1 MSKKHKVKHPK
12 RKQLGSLKYQI
23 SKLRL
28 EPFDQKSKKPM
39 SVSTVKQYKKHAQE
53 FGAWCKAHYKCKTV
67 DACKKHIQDYS
78 DYLCA
83 SGKSASTVHTYLAGV
98 CRVMDVPLETI
109 QKPLRVTADNTRSR
123 GMKAVDSRSDSG
135 REASPRL
142 YDFASIVGIRRNEY
156 LHLGPDDL
164 AWDDFGNPC
173 VLVRKGKGG
182 KRQLQRILPEELP
195 AIKAVFDNPA
205 DANHLFSKT
214 EMSNKIDLHHLRALR
229 AQQMYKYYLNRIQNE
244 KGYREQLVAEVKHV
258 WEQDDDARKE
268 NGYRVKRWSD
278 MKVTGQYILRGNN
291 RKLAKKHG
299 LPVAYD
305 RLALLAVSIFHLSHW
320 RHDVTVANYLLA
332 V

>member
-23 SKLRL
+23 SQLRV
-28 EPFDQKSKKPM
+28 EPSDQKNEKPM
-39 SVSTVKQYKKHAQE
+39 SSSTVKQYKKHAQE
-53 FGAWCKAHYKCKTV
+53 FGAWCKEHYKCKTV

-98 CRVMDVPLETI
+98 CRVLDVPLDI
-109 QKPLRVTADNTRSR
+109 INKPLRIVANNRRSR
-123 GMKAVDSRSDSG
+123 GMKAVDSRTDSS

-142 YDFASIVGIRRNEY
+142 YDFARIVGIRRAEY
-156 LHLGPDDL
+156 LHLTPEDL
-164 AWDDFGNPC
+164 VEDDFGNPC
-173 VLVRKGKGG
+173 ILVRKGKGG

-205 DANHLFSKT
+205 TPEHLFSKS
-214 EMSNKIDLHHLRALR
+214 EMNNKIDLHHLRALR
-229 AQQMYKYYLNRIQNE
+229 AQKMYRYYLDRVE
-244 KGYREQLVAEVKHV
+244 HEPGYREQLIAEIRHT
-258 WEQDDDARKE
+258 WEQDDMSRID
-268 NGYRVKRWSD
+268 NGYRAKHWSD

-299 LPVAYD
+299 LPLQYD